1 MTKRIF
7 TFLVA
12 FLATLSGAVW
22 GQDYPIAGSGDGSE
36 GNPYILDLANPCD
49 IGEVNWQNVGSVVDW
64 HGDSGLT
71 ELSDLRYDAFQIQGS
86 GYFKVINSA
95 GPDAVSTF
103 RIDIDNGDGIFGVSP
118 ALNVTLI
125 LENINIET
133 ENPKGGKAPIWIE
146 DNGDN
151 NDEHNV
157 TIQLEGKNSL
167 LFKQTQVDGAAIAT
181 NGNCDLTITGD
192 GYLRAEGQVGIGMV
206 EGISGDIRIEGGTVI
221 AIGHDGPGF
230 GGSRDNGTN
239 LTIEG
244 NTLVIAAGSQDIGE
258 MNENLVKGIYYDS
271 TSDYNNAMVHGDVT
285 LDSQFPSS
293 EELQE
298 ILGSD
303 LKIDFDTQSNGK
315 LTLGEGVYFNADK
328 LANPETN
335 KSKLTAYHVTYD
347 NPSINN
353 TTVSAA
359 PAAIYCGP
367 NTPLSETEMTAS
379 ASTGTTYTF
388 LGWTKTAE
396 GTDKG
401 TFVAASS
408 SNTLTANNGVSEFPV
423 EATFLLTQYS
433 LDIVTGTKLAEG
445 FGLVYPTTAK
455 VTVADAAS
463 DPKLAAIGAKLSDDT
478 KSVAQGDNVATI
490 DEDDATKTV
499 TLKATYT
506 DASNTSQTKD
516 VVLNLN
522 VVDNRIDIT
531 DGALSFTG
539 ESGTKVY
546 DAQAV
551 DPTKLSWSITVIGQ
565 QSPIT
570 SGGGLTLKFKENQGD
585 DEYMT
590 SNPVNVSTYYAYVV
604 AGDEP
609 DATYQGTTAA
619 ATYTITKKEV
629 TVASVASVTY
639 DMNTNED
646 LPDYTATE
654 IEFNGIIESEETSV
668 LDTISWIGEADAEA
682 TLTPGVYENGV
693 TYTISVAD
701 DNEAAKNYTI
711 PTTAIGKLI
720 VKMTGDDDDPINPGD
735 PTDDNTEIK
744 IEGGWKW
751 NGTDGYVRVYDGDP
765 HPLNAENTVFVRQKG
780 GESDWV
786 AVPKEAINV
795 TYTYTEPE
803 GTSET
808 NPTAVEN
815 AGTYTASITIDAD
828 ELGESGVLYSGK
840 VKDITLTI
848 NARELD
854 VNIKQITAEDIS
866 DSPITLDASRVT
878 FSEAKD
884 DEGIIADE
892 EEYAKV
898 TGTLTIKEKEGSA
911 TEGEKKYTLTLT
923 GEDLVD
929 NAPNFLKKNYT
940 ATFLYN
946 GNVIPDEGVEITIPD
961 LPAEDV
967 KPSDGDED
975 GNDWTW
981 SDANQRWESTY
992 DGEEHPVTSV
1002 EVDGQTITP
1011 TDLQYFDNEGQ
1022 EMQNP
1027 PVDAGSYSAEFV
1039 VKVGEE
1045 SKTVTLQLYINPRPL
1060 GVNFDLSGL
1069 TEEYAGKTLKAA
1081 DYANY
1086 IEVAGEAI
1094 SGKVA
1099 GEEPAI
1105 DEDGTLKIDA
1115 TPSANGKY
1123 GVELDGIL
1131 FVENGDFKPSNYK
1144 LVPYIN
1150 GVPVD
1155 NYNENTGE
1163 GSFGGDGDDEGGISF
1178 DDDNDDQ
1185 GGITP
1190 GHPKYYNI
1198 YEDEIC
1204 EGVTVEFSRDVV
1216 REGQSVLVTVK
1227 VDEEFDVTKLALQF
1241 KRSLFGTWK
1250 DLTLTPTENP
1260 NEYIIKNIY
1269 TDIYVR
1275 AEGAVPTG
1283 IESIDGAKV
1292 YAKDGSLFV
1301 QTPQLENVTIV
1312 TITGAIVKSEQQ
1324 VGLKQYTGLQR
1335 GIYVVRVGE
1344 QVFKVRN

>member
-7 TFLVA
+7 TFLMA
-12 FLATLSGAVW
+12 FLATMSGAVW
-22 GQDYPIAGSGDGSE
+22 GQTTIDLS
-36 GNPYILDLANPCD
+36 NPQATTGVSI
-49 IGEVNWQNVGSVVDW
+49 
-64 HGDSGLT
+64 
-71 ELSDLRYDAFQIQGS
+71 DAS
-86 GYFKVINSA
+86 SKVIMINNPGSYVVTGSTSEYRLEVVA
-95 GPDAVSTF
+95 EGETTITLKDATIDVAANNYVGPLTMRENKAV
-103 RIDIDNGDGIFGVSP
+103 
-118 ALNVTLI
+118 NVTLI
-125 LENINIET
+125 IEGTNLIRSTEGTIN
-133 ENPKGGKAPIWIE
+133 A
-146 DNGDN
+146 
-151 NDEHNV
+151 
-157 TIQLEGKNSL
+157 L
-167 LFKQTQVDGAAIAT
+167 AAIT
-181 NGNCDLTITGD
+181 VRDGQSLTIEGTGI
-192 GYLRAEGQVGIGMV
+192 LRAEGAPGIGHST
-206 EGISGDIRIEGGTVI
+206 ESCGDITVESGTVI
-221 AIGHDGPGF
+221 VRGGTFSIGGAQKPGDGTLPTFTMGDDAFLVVYDPHSANQRFFNITAF
-230 GGSRDNGTN
+230 GGKETPDG
-239 LTIEG
+239 
-244 NTLVIAAGSQDIGE
+244 
-258 MNENLVKGIYYDS
+258 GIYCNIRDDGTTGYI
-271 TSDYNNAMVHGDVT
+271 YGDDTEVT
-285 LDSQFPSS
+285 LNSPFPS
-293 EELQE
+293 
-298 ILGSD
+298 D
-303 LKIDFDTQSNGK
+303 NFKINLNGK
-315 LTLGEGVYFNADK
+315 TLTLGEGSYAREDQIDFSNGGTLNAYK
-328 LANPETN
+328 
-335 KSKLTAYHVTYD
+335 VTY
-347 NPSINN
+347 NLN
-353 TTVSAA
+353 TTVGDNTVTIDGDENDY
-359 PAAIYCGP
+359 PTLYCG
-367 NTPLSETEMTAS
+367 N
-379 ASTGTTYTF
+379 
-388 LGWTKTAE
+388 KT
-396 GTDKG
+396 
-401 TFVAASS
+401 
-408 SNTLTANNGVSEFPV
+408 NLLTAPT
-423 EATFLLTQYS
+423 ATN
-433 LDIVTGTKLAEG
+433 
-445 FGLVYPTTAK
+445 TTAPTWHNFGWINANNTAITATPESVPGS
-455 VTVADAAS
+455 VT
-463 DPKLAAIGAKLSDDT
+463 DT
-478 KSVAQGDNVATI
+478 QNQITATSVW
-490 DEDDATKTV
+490 
-499 TLKATYT
+499 
-506 DASNTSQTKD
+506 
-516 VVLNLN
+516 VVKQWE
-522 VVDNRIDIT
+522 V
-531 DGALSFTG
+531 
-539 ESGTKVY
+539 
-546 DAQAV
+546 
-551 DPTKLSWSITVIGQ
+551 
-565 QSPIT
+565 
-570 SGGGLTLKFKENQGD
+570 
-585 DEYMT
+585 
-590 SNPVNVSTYYAYVV
+590 VNVST
-604 AGDEP
+604 GETI
-609 DATYQGTTAA
+609 DAPIQLVYPESAPI
-619 ATYTITKKEV
+619 TI
-629 TVASVASVTY
+629 
-639 DMNTNED
+639 
-646 LPDYTATE
+646 
-654 IEFNGIIESEETSV
+654 SEETPGTLSTYGAKLDNKKVVSGDEDDKAGDATENAVNVTLTIKDHTETITIPFKVNNDAPSFADKDVTTVTVSDKEYTGSAINPIDKVTVKGTDITTVKVYEVKYKSDNNGSAGDDMASAPSAVGTYWVYIVAPSGSTSYQGESEPQQFKIKPKMITATADEFEWTVKEGETPDFTTAKISFSGVIGQESV
-668 LDTISWIGEADAEA
+668 EA
-682 TLTPGVYENGV
+682 TSISGTVTESDYSVPG
-693 TYTISVAD
+693 TYSVNYSFTLGGTNAG
-701 DNEAAKNYTI
+701 NYTC
-711 PTTAIGKLI
+711 TTATGDLI
-720 VKMTGDDDDPINPGD
+720 VSREGTDTDPINPGD
-735 PTDDNTEIK
+735 PTDDDTEIK

-765 HPLNAENTVFVRQKG
+765 HPLDAENTVYVRQKG
-780 GESDWV
+780 GDSEWV
-786 AVPKEAINV
+786 AVPKDAITV
-795 TYTYTEPE
+795 TYTYKESEGATEE
-803 GTSET
+803 TS
-808 NPTAVEN
+808 NVVVEN

-840 VKDITLTI
+840 VDDIKLVINPRKLT
-848 NARELD
+848 
-854 VNIKQITAEDIS
+854 VNIKQITAEDIN

-892 EEYAKV
+892 EKYAKV
-898 TGTLTIKEKEGSA
+898 TGTLTITEKADGA
-911 TEGEKKYTLTLT
+911 TEGNKKYTLILT

-929 NAPNFLKKNYT
+929 NTPFLKKNYT

-1060 GVNFDLSGL
+1060 GVNF
-1069 TEEYAGKTLKAA
+1069 EAA

-1241 KRSLFGTWK
+1241 KRALFGYWE